1 MNESYKIDQPIEKV
15 LLKAYHIENRN
26 RNKILFLA
34 ITAVVMASFLTV
46 SMIYGKIQTDML
58 KMIRSDGMTV
68 SAYLENGTE
77 DSVWQLNHLPYVKET
92 GMKKNAG
99 KLMDDQQVCCS
110 CIFLD
115 PSAYEQMIVPA
126 FVEVHG
132 SYPQKTDEIMLS
144 KKTLDDMGIVDPEAG
159 MRLSL
164 EFYWNDIFCRELT
177 GKQDFILSGYYVD
190 AKDTMIEEPEAYISG
205 ARLEACSIDQFPCRI
220 LIDTDRD
227 YLDGARVE
235 KILYR
240 DLILKENQQV
250 VSMDSAFSRA
260 VTRTAGGCGAA
271 FILCLT
277 FVLVLFL
284 FVYDILYLSMGKDIR
299 QYGLLRVLGVS
310 DRQIK
315 KIVYIQMLQVCL
327 AGNGAGSV
335 VAFIIAEGILAGRIS
350 RTDISGNGEGIRI
363 VYGCFLPVI
372 CLLVFV
378 VVFLVVHILLKKML
392 NLRSMQAS
400 GYENAGRSPKRMTKE
415 KKCWKK
421 RYPNPILQI
430 AWMNMMRSKKKCLLI
445 VCSLA
450 LGCEAAL
457 VSVMIGKGADIMSD
471 LQQNPDFKICMTY
484 EFCTALI
491 ESSQEKEGILEEPGD
506 FHVEDFTK
514 TEGFLPI
521 LDKEGRESFQIL
533 NMQEDPVII
542 IQKTGVCETEKL
554 KQYIKDQSSID
565 LDTFLNQ
572 NGVLILHRH
581 LLSEAAKENTE
592 KYIGTSIGIYDLVPV
607 GTDMSGYRPVPLVNC
622 GYLDLTD
629 HGFPE
634 LDVMWNGEKTI
645 CMAVSEDTFEEL
657 SRYLTPRT
665 FQLSFDV
672 EHGREP
678 EIKKI
683 LKQWV
688 QEINTESV
696 KQLSL
701 ICNSDRIVREQN
713 YILAARYVMWTVSLI
728 FIFMGIMNYLN
739 IMLTDIVIRSREF
752 TVMRNIGLTENQ
764 LKWMLTLEGLFYC
777 MITAGILGAFG
788 NGILYLTGKYMK
800 GRLPYFVFQYPLSE
814 LLGILAALLL
824 LCSLIPCSI
833 YRLQNYGKSKT
844 VM

>member
-1 MNESYKIDQPIEKV
+1 M
-15 LLKAYHIENRN
+15 ENRN

-99 KLMDDQQVCCS
+99 KLMDD
-110 CIFLD
+110 
-115 PSAYEQMIVPA
+115 
-126 FVEVHG
+126 
-132 SYPQKTDEIMLS
+132 
-144 KKTLDDMGIVDPEAG
+144 MGIVDPEAG

-164 EFYWNDIFCRELT
+164 EFYWNDIFCGELT

-260 VTRTAGGCGAA
+260 VTKTAGGCGAA

-284 FVYDILYLSMGKDIR
+284 FIYDILYLSMGKDIR

-335 VAFIIAEGILAGRIS
+335 IAFIIAEGILAGRIS
-350 RTDISGNGEGIRI
+350 RTNISGNGEGIRI
-363 VYGCFLPVI
+363 AYGCFLPVI

-554 KQYIKDQSSID
+554 
-565 LDTFLNQ
+565 NQ

-678 EIKKI
+678 EIKKA

-688 QEINTESV
+688 KTINTGSV

-713 YILAARYVMWTVSLI
+713 YILATRYVMWTVSLI

-764 LKWMLTLEGLFYC
+764 LKWMLTLEGLFYS
-777 MITAGILGAFG
+777 MITAGILGSFG

-833 YRLQNYGKSKT
+833 YRLQNYGKSKA

>member
-1 MNESYKIDQPIEKV
+1 M
-15 LLKAYHIENRN
+15 ENRN

-99 KLMDDQQVCCS
+99 KLIDN
-110 CIFLD
+110 
-115 PSAYEQMIVPA
+115 
-126 FVEVHG
+126 
-132 SYPQKTDEIMLS
+132 
-144 KKTLDDMGIVDPEAG
+144 MGIVDPEAG

-260 VTRTAGGCGAA
+260 VTKTAGGCGAA

-284 FVYDILYLSMGKDIR
+284 FIYDILYLSMGKDIR

-335 VAFIIAEGILAGRIS
+335 IAFIIAEGILAGRIS
-350 RTDISGNGEGIRI
+350 RTNISGNGEGIRI

-430 AWMNMMRSKKKCLLI
+430 AWMNMMHSKKKCLLI

-471 LQQNPDFKICMTY
+471 LQQNTDFKICMTY

-491 ESSQEKEGILEEPGD
+491 ESPQEKEGILEKPGD
-506 FHVEDFTK
+506 FYVEDFTK

-678 EIKKI
+678 EIKKAS
-683 LKQWV
+683 KQWV
-688 QEINTESV
+688 KTINTGSV

-764 LKWMLTLEGLFYC
+764 LKWMLTLEGLFYS
-777 MITAGILGAFG
+777 MITAGILGSFG

-833 YRLQNYGKSKT
+833 YRLQNYGKSKA

>member
-1 MNESYKIDQPIEKV
+1 M
-15 LLKAYHIENRN
+15 ENRN

-99 KLMDDQQVCCS
+99 KLMDD
-110 CIFLD
+110 
-115 PSAYEQMIVPA
+115 
-126 FVEVHG
+126 
-132 SYPQKTDEIMLS
+132 
-144 KKTLDDMGIVDPEAG
+144 MGIVDPEAG

-164 EFYWNDIFCRELT
+164 EFYWNDIFCGELT

-190 AKDTMIEEPEAYISG
+190 AKDTMVEEPEAYISG

-260 VTRTAGGCGAA
+260 VTKTAGGCGAA

-284 FVYDILYLSMGKDIR
+284 FIYDILYLSMGKDIR

-335 VAFIIAEGILAGRIS
+335 IAFIIAEGILAGRIS
-350 RTDISGNGEGIRI
+350 RTNISGNGEGIRI
-363 VYGCFLPVI
+363 AYGCFLPVI
-372 CLLVFV
+372 SLLVFV

-400 GYENAGRSPKRMTKE
+400 VYENAGRSPKRMTKE

-678 EIKKI
+678 EIKKA

-688 QEINTESV
+688 KTINTGSV

-764 LKWMLTLEGLFYC
+764 LKWMLTLEGLFYS
-777 MITAGILGAFG
+777 MITAGILGSFG

-833 YRLQNYGKSKT
+833 YRLQNYGKSKA

>member
-1 MNESYKIDQPIEKV
+1 
-15 LLKAYHIENRN
+15 
-26 RNKILFLA
+26 
-34 ITAVVMASFLTV
+34 
-46 SMIYGKIQTDML
+46 
-58 KMIRSDGMTV
+58 
-68 SAYLENGTE
+68 
-77 DSVWQLNHLPYVKET
+77 
-92 GMKKNAG
+92 
-99 KLMDDQQVCCS
+99 
-110 CIFLD
+110 
-115 PSAYEQMIVPA
+115 
-126 FVEVHG
+126 
-132 SYPQKTDEIMLS
+132 
-144 KKTLDDMGIVDPEAG
+144 
-159 MRLSL
+159 
-164 EFYWNDIFCRELT
+164 
-177 GKQDFILSGYYVD
+177 
-190 AKDTMIEEPEAYISG
+190 
-205 ARLEACSIDQFPCRI
+205 
-220 LIDTDRD
+220 
-227 YLDGARVE
+227 
-235 KILYR
+235 
-240 DLILKENQQV
+240 
-250 VSMDSAFSRA
+250 
-260 VTRTAGGCGAA
+260 
-271 FILCLT
+271 
-277 FVLVLFL
+277 
-284 FVYDILYLSMGKDIR
+284 
-299 QYGLLRVLGVS
+299 
-310 DRQIK
+310 
-315 KIVYIQMLQVCL
+315 
-327 AGNGAGSV
+327 
-335 VAFIIAEGILAGRIS
+335 
-350 RTDISGNGEGIRI
+350 
-363 VYGCFLPVI
+363 
-372 CLLVFV
+372 
-378 VVFLVVHILLKKML
+378 
-392 NLRSMQAS
+392 
-400 GYENAGRSPKRMTKE
+400 MTKE

-607 GTDMSGYRPVPLVNC
+607 GTDMSGYRPVPFVNC

-665 FQLSFDV
+665 FQLYFDV

-678 EIKKI
+678 EIKKA

-688 QEINTESV
+688 KTINTGSV

-713 YILAARYVMWTVSLI
+713 YILAARYAMWTVSLI

-777 MITAGILGAFG
+777 MITAGILGSFG

-814 LLGILAALLL
+814 LPGILAALLL

-833 YRLQNYGKSKT
+833 YRLQNYGKSKA